1 MDRGRSQRRR
11 ASGICSI
18 GVEEVESMFWP
29 HEVERSLASL
39 ETSHERLAAT
49 VATLT
54 AKVDQIEA
62 AYAEVAVSK
71 RRDERAFALILEA
84 AGR

>member
-1 MDRGRSQRRR
+1 
-11 ASGICSI
+11 
-18 GVEEVESMFWP
+18 MFWP